1 MTTALIDADIVCFM
15 AAASAELEPLDVAL
29 MRADNHM
36 RDILEATGSDNYK
49 AFISG
54 QHNFRYEVNP
64 MYKANR
70 VAPQPVHREAVK
82 EFLITEWKASVT
94 DGYEADDALG
104 INQTEDTIICS
115 IDKDLRMIP
124 GKHYSWDILRKG
136 VVIREAK
143 IFVVTELEGLKAFY
157 TSLYVGDTTDNIIGV
172 QGIGK
177 VRAAKI
183 IDPLNSEQAMFNTA
197 RAAYADDERFLMNAT
212 CLWIQRK
219 EGETFMEREFT
230 LENYKATST

>member
-1 MTTALIDADIVCFM
+1 MVTALIDGDLIAYIN
-15 AAASAELEPLDVAL
+15 AASAELEPLDVAL
-29 MRADNHM
+29 ARVDKHM
-36 RDILEATGSDNYK
+36 HDILEATGAEQYK

-70 VAPQPVHREAVK
+70 VAPQPVHREACK
-82 EFLITEWKASVT
+82 DYLITEWKASVT

-124 GKHYSWDILRKG
+124 GKHYSWPILRKG

-143 IFVVTELEGLKAFY
+143 ISSVTELEGFKAFFS
-157 TSLYVGDTTDNIIGV
+157 SLFVGDTSDNIIGV
-172 QGIGK
+172 RGIGAVK
-177 VRAAKI
+177 AKKM
-183 IDPLNSEQAMFNTA
+183 IDPLTSEKAMFNTA
-197 RAAYADDERFLMNAT
+197 RAAYDNDERFLMNAD
-212 CLWIQRK
+212 CLWIWREENGRYTDRPYVK
-219 EGETFMEREFT
+219 EW
-230 LENYKATST
+230 L